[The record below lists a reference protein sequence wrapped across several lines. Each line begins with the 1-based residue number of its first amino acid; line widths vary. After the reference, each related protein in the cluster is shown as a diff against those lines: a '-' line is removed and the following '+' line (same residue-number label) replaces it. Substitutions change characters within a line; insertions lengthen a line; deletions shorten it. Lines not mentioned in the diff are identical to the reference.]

1 MRLLLVEDD
10 PDLADAIITG
20 LKQKSFIIDWINE
33 GKSALQYTQETDYAL
48 IILDLGLPDISGLQ
62 VLSKLRLHQIH
73 TPVLILTAKDT
84 TEDTIEGLN
93 QGADD
98 YMSKPFDLNE
108 LIARIGALT
117 RRSTGRPV
125 SVIQY
130 KHLILDP
137 LNHTLLVNQKNVYL
151 PRREFNL
158 LQTLLE
164 NQGKVLSREKLMQN
178 LYSWDDEVDSNT
190 LEVHMHNLRKKLNI
204 NSIRTIRGIGYIL
217 EKENPYEN

>member
-10 PDLADAIITG
+10 QDLADAIITG
-20 LKQKSFIIDWINE
+20 LKQKSFIIDWISE
-33 GKSALQYTQETDYAL
+33 GKHALHYVQETNYAL
-48 IILDLGLPDISGLQ
+48 VILDIGLPDISGLQ
-62 VLSKLRLHQIH
+62 VLQNLRQHHIQ
-73 TPVLILTAKDT
+73 TPVILLTARDT

-117 RRSTGRPV
+117 RRSSGR
-125 SVIQY
+125 SDTAIYY
-130 KHLILDP
+130 KHLTLDP
-137 LNHTLLVNQKNVYL
+137 IGRTLLVDKKNIYL

-164 NQGKVLSREKLMQN
+164 NQGKVLSREMLMQN
-178 LYSWDDEVDSNT
+178 LYSWEEEVDSNT

-204 NSIRTIRGIGYIL
+204 NTIRTIRGIGYIL
-217 EKENPYEN
+217 EKDIL